1 MRTNEIV
8 HINGRYK
15 KIDCDLIDQCHVC
28 VRLKT
33 GKDIRRVEVVYNDP
47 YIRYEGS
54 NGLVWPNYVVDM
66 KRTGETFDSYYFS
79 VVLPC
84 ESHRLKYYFKIYDD
98 YECLQFS
105 ESGFT
110 KNYRDDDLSMFFIP
124 YITESNI
131 FKEPKWVGNVVW
143 YQIMPTRFKKNLRG
157 VIDKLDYLKELGIN
171 GLYLNPI
178 YYAHSYHKY
187 DVIDYM
193 QVDPELGTE
202 KDFKE
207 LCDKAHDLGMK
218 VMLDISFTHCSDENE
233 MFKDAIEK
241 RKQSEYW
248 PMFKIEED
256 KQGHLRYEMF
266 GMIRSMPKFETENFK
281 TADYFINKVVKKWME
296 LGVDAWRLDV
306 ANEISDGMLLRLNN
320 YIHNY
325 KEETYIVGEIW
336 HNATEWISNNALDG
350 VTNYAVSRAILA
362 FVCDPNHD
370 IWKYR
375 SSIDE
380 LMHSYTLKQLKSS
393 MPLLDSHDTPRIR
406 NICQND
412 KDKVKLCLLLLLT
425 FYGTPSIYY
434 GTERYMEGGSDPDNR
449 RPTNWHEPKESYE
462 DIYYMTQLLIKLRKE
477 HPVLANEGNIEW
489 IHHNELL
496 IMKRANEN
504 ETLYIVVNTKEYTLN
519 TTLPMQNEF
528 VNIINND
535 TIYPNIEIQR
545 LGFMILK
552 PIYN

>member
-15 KIDCDLIDQCHVC
+15 KIDCDLIDKSHVC
-28 VRLKT
+28 IRLKT

-131 FKEPKWVGNVVW
+131 FKEPKWGGNVIW
-143 YQIMPTRFKKNLRG
+143 YQIMPTRFNKNLRG

-380 LMHSYTLKQLKSS
+380 LMHAYTLKQLKSS

-449 RPTNWHEPKESYE
+449 RPTNWQEPKESYE

-496 IMKRANEN
+496 IMKRASEK
-504 ETLYIVVNTKEYTLN
+504 ETL
-519 TTLPMQNEF
+519 
-528 VNIINND
+528 
-535 TIYPNIEIQR
+535 
-545 LGFMILK
+545 
-552 PIYN
+552 

>member
-15 KIDCDLIDQCHVC
+15 KIDCDLIDKSHVC
-28 VRLKT
+28 IRLKT

-54 NGLVWPNYVVDM
+54 DGLVWPNYVVDM
-66 KRTGETFDSYYFS
+66 ERTGETFDSYYFS

-84 ESHRLKYYFKIYDD
+84 ESHRLKYYFKIYDN

-143 YQIMPTRFKKNLRG
+143 YQIMPTRFNKNLRG

-241 RKQSEYW
+241 RKKSEYW

-362 FVCDPNHD
+362 FVCDSNHD

-380 LMHSYTLKQLKSS
+380 LMHAYTLKQLKSS

-412 KDKVKLCLLLLLT
+412 KDKVKLCLLFLLT
-425 FYGTPSIYY
+425 FYGTQSIYY

-449 RPTNWHEPKESYE
+449 RPTNWQEPKESYE

-496 IMKRANEN
+496 IMKRANEK

-519 TTLPMQNEF
+519 TMLPMQNEF
-528 VNIINND
+528 INIINND

-552 PIYN
+552 PIHE

>member
-28 VRLKT
+28 IRLKT

-54 NGLVWPNYVVDM
+54 DGLVWPNYVVDM
-66 KRTGETFDSYYFS
+66 ERTGETFDSYYFS

-143 YQIMPTRFKKNLRG
+143 YQIMPTRFNKNLRG

-256 KQGHLRYEMF
+256 KHGHLRYEMF

-281 TADYFINKVVKKWME
+281 TADYFINKV
-296 LGVDAWRLDV
+296 G
-306 ANEISDGMLLRLNN
+306 
-320 YIHNY
+320 
-325 KEETYIVGEIW
+325 
-336 HNATEWISNNALDG
+336 
-350 VTNYAVSRAILA
+350 
-362 FVCDPNHD
+362 
-370 IWKYR
+370 
-375 SSIDE
+375 
-380 LMHSYTLKQLKSS
+380 
-393 MPLLDSHDTPRIR
+393 
-406 NICQND
+406 
-412 KDKVKLCLLLLLT
+412 
-425 FYGTPSIYY
+425 
-434 GTERYMEGGSDPDNR
+434 
-449 RPTNWHEPKESYE
+449 
-462 DIYYMTQLLIKLRKE
+462 
-477 HPVLANEGNIEW
+477 
-489 IHHNELL
+489 
-496 IMKRANEN
+496 
-504 ETLYIVVNTKEYTLN
+504 
-519 TTLPMQNEF
+519 
-528 VNIINND
+528 
-535 TIYPNIEIQR
+535 
-545 LGFMILK
+545 
-552 PIYN
+552 